1 MPRRRARTR
10 GQRVCA
16 FIEEHCIV
24 PEGMLVRQRMKLAP
38 FQRRFILAIYDNP
51 HGTRR
56 AYLSI
61 AKKNGKT
68 GLVAGLAL
76 AHLVGPEAQL
86 NTEIVS
92 GARSRKQAAQVYRYA
107 SKMAD
112 MSPTLRDVVKP
123 IPSQKILI
131 GLPRN
136 VEYQAIAAE
145 ASTAHGGSPVLAILD
160 ELGQVLGPKDAFVD
174 AIKSSQGAH
183 ASPLLVAISTQ
194 APNDADMFSIWLDDA
209 AKSKAPRIIS
219 HVYQAPEGCDVL
231 DEEAWVAANPAL
243 GIFRSREDLREQ
255 AEDAHRMPS
264 AENSF
269 RNLCLNQRVSTT
281 SPFISQAVWKSCGAK
296 PAPAPSPDVPVWAGL
311 DLSSRK
317 DLTALEI
324 IQQHDGTWHVWSYFW
339 TPEKGLAERSRRDRT
354 PYEEWVR
361 EGYLRTTP
369 GATVDF
375 EYVAQEIAELL
386 EGLDVVAVG
395 YDRWRI
401 ELLIKEFERIDVE
414 LPLIPFGQ
422 GFKDMPPAIDALEA
436 DLLNGRIAHGM
447 HPVLTMCAANAV
459 TLKNPAGERKLD
471 KSKATGRI
479 DGMVALTIARGSV
492 DMQQPDEPSVYE
504 TRGVLEYES

>member
-1 MPRRRARTR
+1 MSPARVRTR

-24 PEGMLVRQRMKLAP
+24 PEGMLVGQRLRLAP
-38 FQRRFILAIYDNP
+38 FQLRFILDIYDNP

-61 AKKNGKT
+61 AKKNAKT
-68 GLVAGLAL
+68 ATIAGIVL
-76 AHLVGPEAQL
+76 AHLVGPEAQV
-86 NTEIVS
+86 NSEIVS

-107 SKMAD
+107 SKMAA

-123 IPSQKILI
+123 IPSQKTLI
-131 GLPRN
+131 GLPRS

-160 ELGQVLGPKDAFVD
+160 EVGQVRGPDDAFVN

-183 ASPLLVAISTQ
+183 TSPLLIAISTQ
-194 APNDADMFSIWLDDA
+194 APNDADLFSIWLDDA
-209 AKSKAPRIIS
+209 AKSKSPRIVS
-219 HVYQAPEGCDVL
+219 HVYQAPADCDVL
-231 DEEAWVAANPAL
+231 DETAWEAANPAIDL
-243 GIFRSREDLREQ
+243 FRSREDLREQ
-255 AEDAHRMPS
+255 AEEAFRMPS

-269 RNLCLNQRVSTT
+269 RNLCLNQRISTT
-281 SPFISQAVWKSCGAK
+281 SPFISQSIWKSCGGK
-296 PAPAPSPDVPVWAGL
+296 LPPAPVRGVSVWAGL

-317 DLTALEI
+317 DLTSLEI
-324 IQQHDGTWHVWSYFW
+324 IQQHKGVWRVWSYFW
-339 TPEKGLAERSRRDRT
+339 TPERGLADRSRKDRS

-369 GATVDF
+369 GATVDY
-375 EYVAQEIAELL
+375 EYVAKEIAELL
-386 EGLDVVAVG
+386 EDLDVVAVG

-401 ELLIKEFERIDVE
+401 DVLVKEFERIDVE
-414 LPLIPFGQ
+414 LPLVPFGQ
-422 GFKDMPPAIDALEA
+422 GYKDMAPAIDSLEA
-436 DLLNGRIAHGM
+436 DLLNTRIAHGM

-459 TLKNPAGERKLD
+459 ITKDPAGGRKLD

-479 DGMVALTIARGSV
+479 DGMVALTIARGVV
-492 DMQQPDEPSVYE
+492 DKQPPNEPSVYE
-504 TRGVLEYES
+504 TRGVLEFDP